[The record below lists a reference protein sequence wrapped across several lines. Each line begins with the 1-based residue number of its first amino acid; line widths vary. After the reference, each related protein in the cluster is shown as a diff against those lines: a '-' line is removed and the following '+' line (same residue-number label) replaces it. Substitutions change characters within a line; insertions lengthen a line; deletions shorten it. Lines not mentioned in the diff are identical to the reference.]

1 LLEGSAINFYGKG
14 ITAKEVEDFY
24 AKKSSQDPKIPYS
37 YGLNSK
43 LVRNDKGQLE
53 EKVWKIKGMYGAAIE
68 KIVYWLEKA
77 KSVAENKK
85 QDDVIGL
92 FISFLLRE
100 IQRIKSEGDYEA
112 AKIICGTNVEL
123 F

>member
-1 LLEGSAINFYGKG
+1 M
-14 ITAKEVEDFY
+14 
-24 AKKSSQDPKIPYS
+24 KKAT
-37 YGLNSK
+37 G
-43 LVRNDKGQLE
+43 R
-53 EKVWKIKGMYGAAIE
+53 KVWKIKGMYGSAIE

-112 AKIICGTNVEL
+112 TKIICRTNVEL

>member
-1 LLEGSAINFYGKG
+1 M
-14 ITAKEVEDFY
+14 
-24 AKKSSQDPKIPYS
+24 PKNPVQILKRHYS

-100 IQRIKSEGDYEA
+100 IQRIKSEGDYET

>member
-1 LLEGSAINFYGKG
+1 M
-14 ITAKEVEDFY
+14 
-24 AKKSSQDPKIPYS
+24 
-37 YGLNSK
+37 
-43 LVRNDKGQLE
+43 VRNDKGQLE

-112 AKIICGTNVEL
+112 GKIICGTNVEL